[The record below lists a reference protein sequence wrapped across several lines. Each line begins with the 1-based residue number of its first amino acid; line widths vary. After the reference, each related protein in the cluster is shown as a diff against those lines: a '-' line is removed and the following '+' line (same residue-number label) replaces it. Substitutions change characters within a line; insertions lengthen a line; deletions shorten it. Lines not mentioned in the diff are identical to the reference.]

1 MKPDQKKYLND
12 RIDVA
17 VRRKFAREAD
27 RDRQPRPPK
36 SVTRARNVI
45 KRWTAK
51 IDRDQRAAYQARQ
64 RATSKLRELV
74 LFAEP
79 AKAIRAIKAFERSAV

>member
-27 RDRQPRPPK
+27 RDRTPRPPK
-36 SVTRARNVI
+36 AVTRARHI
-45 KRWTAK
+45 IAK
-51 IDRDQRAAYQARQ
+51 WNAKVQREQNAAYTARQ

-74 LFAEP
+74 LFATP
-79 AKAIRAIKAFERSAV
+79 AKAIAAVKAFERSAV